1 MLLCTLLGLL
11 SLFSLSHSQCSGGIP
26 ASEVKGFL
34 DVHNKMRQSISAG
47 TYVAKGKKMPAA
59 KTPIPNLIW
68 DCEIEKSAQAVAS
81 TCVFA
86 HSKNRK
92 NLGENLYTYMSSA
105 VTGQGKAASDSWESE
120 FKDYGWSDIKLTN
133 AVFSSGVGHAT
144 QMAWAKSTKIGCGM
158 ATCNG
163 GKQVIVAC
171 QYRDASVFFEE
182 HFFES
187 NNFLKQYVS
196 VYIFRNFYFQNYR
209 LFFQWKHA
217 QRERLRAQIRC
228 STRMLLCTLLGLL
241 SLFSLSHSQCSG
253 GIPASEVKGFLDV
266 HNKMRQSISAG
277 TYVAKGRRCLRP
289 RLPSRIW

>member
-1 MLLCTLLGLL
+1 MLPLCTLLGLLSRVSLSHSQCSGGIPASMHLLCTLLGLL
-11 SLFSLSHSQCSGGIP
+11 SLVSLSHSQCSGGIP

-59 KTPIPNLIW
+59 KTPIPNLTW

-105 VTGQGKAASDSWESE
+105 GVSFNGLGKAASDSWESE

-171 QYRDASVFFEE
+171 QYRDAGNMLGE
-182 HFFES
+182 
-187 NNFLKQYVS
+187 N
-196 VYIFRNFYFQNYR
+196 VYDP
-209 LFFQWKHA
+209 K
-217 QRERLRAQIRC
+217 
-228 STRMLLCTLLGLL
+228 
-241 SLFSLSHSQCSG
+241 
-253 GIPASEVKGFLDV
+253 
-266 HNKMRQSISAG
+266 
-277 TYVAKGRRCLRP
+277 
-289 RLPSRIW
+289 